1 MIRIDLSLRNLL
13 VIAGVILGIWLLS
26 KLWAVVVLASIGLLL
41 AAALMPYVDWLWRRT
56 HNRAVAVL
64 IVVLGVLGAISLT
77 LVVVVPPMIA
87 QGRALWDR
95 APELQLQAA
104 DFAQERGWFD
114 LSARIQEFE
123 PGEALT
129 STVES
134 QQIVDTGRTV
144 LLGLFSLFTVFFL
157 SAYFLLDAR
166 RLKQFLYFSTPR
178 SWHLH
183 IRELL
188 PALQRVVGG
197 YIRGQAITSA
207 SIFAFTFV
215 VLSVLDVPNALALS
229 AIAAVADLIPLVGV
243 YIFLVPITLSAL
255 AVSVTS
261 AIIVFGLMVAY
272 QQLEDRLLIPRVYGS
287 TLRLPTI
294 AVVLAILAGAEL
306 MGLVGALLALPVAAG
321 LRVVVEYFA
330 KVRKS
335 SSRSDADQARDASDE
350 AAPRDQPFAP
360 DEGRRVRPAE
370 STPAG

>member
-1 MIRIDLSLRNLL
+1 MIS
-13 VIAGVILGIWLLS
+13 
-26 KLWAVVVLASIGLLL
+26 
-41 AAALMPYVDWLWRRT
+41 
-56 HNRAVAVL
+56 
-64 IVVLGVLGAISLT
+64 
-77 LVVVVPPMIA
+77 

-95 APELQLQAA
+95 APELQRQAA
-104 DFAQERGWFD
+104 EFAQDRGWID
-114 LSARIQEFE
+114 LSARIEQFE
-123 PGEALT
+123 PEEAVT

-134 QQIVDTGRTV
+134 RQIVDTGRTV
-144 LLGLFSLFTVFFL
+144 LLGAFSLFTVFFL

-178 SWHLH
+178 PWHIH

-207 SIFAFTFV
+207 SIFLFTFIT
-215 VLSVLDVPNALALS
+215 LTVLDVPNALALS

-243 YIFLVPITLSAL
+243 YIFLIPITLAAL
-255 AVSVTS
+255 AVSLTT

-272 QQLEDRLLIPRVYGS
+272 QQFEDRILIPRVYGS

-306 MGLVGALLALPVAAG
+306 LGLVGALLALPVAAG

-330 KVRKS
+330 EVRKGS
-335 SSRSDADQARDASDE
+335 PRSDATQARDASDDV
-350 AAPRDQPFAP
+350 APSDQPFAP
-360 DEGRRVRPAE
+360 DVGPQTRPAE
-370 STPAG
+370 SAPVR